1 MAGKNT
7 TLYAFAKNVNTEVD
21 VLGLDCSKKPKI
33 FKKFSNEE
41 LEKVRNDAHELKRDI
56 FGKNAKIVHYDIYKY
71 SNNRKVIILK
81 KGGKEKPIDI

>member
-1 MAGKNT
+1 MGKNP

-41 LEKVRNDAHELKRDI
+41 LEK
-56 FGKNAKIVHYDIYKY
+56 
-71 SNNRKVIILK
+71 
-81 KGGKEKPIDI
+81 